1 MIPGSSQTSGR
12 VALGRIWT
20 ERKRKNYNSQRPT
33 RVTQHQTRGRQRPGL
48 ETDADRRVF
57 PYIHVD
63 FARSREEVT
72 DRKLRDHGHEP
83 GSGAHRQKTGQNG
96 AQEEHGEGQLTG
108 STFICSNRGTFWMN
122 DQPGCVWGGGHVP
135 TCCCAC
141 VMPVWRNVCM
151 NLSSYWSGSRQ
162 VNNTAGRGGAGGLS
176 GVQGHDTC
184 SGRFQVV
191 LFCYQH

>member
-122 DQPGCVWGGGHVP
+122 DQPGCVCGGGSCPHMLL
-135 TCCCAC
+135 C
-141 VMPVWRNVCM
+141 VRDAGLEKRLHESQQLLVWKPPGEQHCR
-151 NLSSYWSGSRQ
+151 SRWSW
-162 VNNTAGRGGAGGLS
+162 GA
-176 GVQGHDTC
+176 VRC
-184 SGRFQVV
+184 SGT
-191 LFCYQH
+191 